1 MERRKQ
7 KLTKK
12 QPKKYGQRLWN
23 VLDSQARE
31 MVMKG
36 RESKRKSGSDA
47 VEFLR
52 QKAKLD
58 HALKD
63 EELQLRKDQQS
74 QTMLLLQQQQQM
86 NQAFLSLVNKMLSKE
101 KN

>member
-1 MERRKQ
+1 MLRSVNLMQLLKILLAKKTMQLTVVKMERRKQ

-36 RESKRKSGSDA
+36 KESKRK
-47 VEFLR
+47 
-52 QKAKLD
+52 
-58 HALKD
+58 
-63 EELQLRKDQQS
+63 
-74 QTMLLLQQQQQM
+74 
-86 NQAFLSLVNKMLSKE
+86 
-101 KN
+101 